1 MLFYVDSHDCE
12 CYISLTSDRK
22 LNKNAGPCQVV
33 ANKLTIERLPS
44 QFQTTHEL
52 ERILVS
58 RNIFQ
63 KSNYNVKKS
72 FSYVKGKYVQ
82 YLTLKEIACHGLIVV
97 E

>member
-58 RNIFQ
+58 RNILF
-63 KSNYNVKKS
+63 KKITIIS
-72 FSYVKGKYVQ
+72 KNHS
-82 YLTLKEIACHGLIVV
+82 LTLKGSMYNI
-97 E
+97 

>member
-1 MLFYVDSHDCE
+1 MLFYVDSNDCE

-22 LNKNAGPCQVV
+22 LNKNAVPCQAV

-58 RNIFQ
+58 GTILF
-63 KSNYNVKKS
+63 KKVTIMPKNHS
-72 FSYVKGKYVQ
+72 
-82 YLTLKEIACHGLIVV
+82 LTLKGSMCNI
-97 E
+97 